1 MAKIKTSEHEDQ
13 LSVIAQ
19 LLIETDKNIKEL
31 GKATYEIN
39 ENKELYKV
47 YFENAIEHTVKTL
60 NELTTLKM
68 REMNQIST
76 SIAKSHAEAM
86 QQIKNSADETIKNVR
101 EMSEQK
107 IKSSKQSFWF
117 VASIGAVLAI
127 ATITLE
133 VNRSIDKK
141 TISEAVRVKAEADAW
156 KVDLKQWMDQ
166 NPKDAK
172 SFIEW
177 YKKKSNR

>member
-31 GKATYEIN
+31 GKATHEIN

-68 REMNQIST
+68 REMNQISS

-133 VNRSIDKK
+133 VNRGIDKK

-156 KVDLKQWMDQ
+156 KVDLKQWMDE

-177 YKKKSNR
+177 YKKKGNR